1 MSVFYK
7 KDALSV
13 WKNLGKHFEVRL
25 VMRLNYKDG
34 HKTHY
39 ASRTNYLGSS
49 LNIVASNQS
58 RSWRAKLLVPYKENV
73 KEIQRLNCYAT
84 NL

>member
-13 WKNLGKHFEVRL
+13 WTNLGKHFEVRL

-34 HKTHY
+34 HKTPY
-39 ASRTNYLGSS
+39 ASRTNYLVCLSRRITK
-49 LNIVASNQS
+49 LRLVRPTNNASC
-58 RSWRAKLLVPYKENV
+58 A
-73 KEIQRLNCYAT
+73 RLYN
-84 NL
+84 

>member
-1 MSVFYK
+1 MSVFYT

-13 WKNLGKHFEVRL
+13 WTNLGKHFEVRL

-39 ASRTNYLGSS
+39 ASRTNYLVC
-49 LNIVASNQS
+49 LHDVL
-58 RSWRAKLLVPYKENV
+58 RS
-73 KEIQRLNCYAT
+73 
-84 NL
+84 